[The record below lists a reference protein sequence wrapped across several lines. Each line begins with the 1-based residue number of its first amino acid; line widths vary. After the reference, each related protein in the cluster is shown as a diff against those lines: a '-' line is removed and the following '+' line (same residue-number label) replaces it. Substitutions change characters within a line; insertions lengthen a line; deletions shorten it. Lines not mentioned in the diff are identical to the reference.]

1 MAIIKN
7 GILGG
12 FKGKA
17 GAVVG
22 YEMYG
27 QDCMRGIPRLR
38 TSHTPNEVVNSSKF
52 GLVQDTLSQ
61 ILGFVKVGFRNYYTK
76 TGGIRGA
83 ISYNRK
89 HAVKE
94 DENGFFL
101 DPNEFVVAG
110 GTLPGAKLPEFSVES
125 PGIIKFKWDSN
136 IPEGAD
142 GLDQVM
148 LLAIDLQGKNASFCE
163 IGEFRKNAEASLS
176 LDGGLEG
183 KLVDVYMAFVAKDRS
198 RQSTSQYLGPCQL
211 Q

>member
-1 MAIIKN
+1 MAIIKK

-27 QDCMRGIPRLR
+27 QDCMRGLPKLR
-38 TSHTPNEVVNSSKF
+38 TTFTPSEINNTSKF
-52 GLVQDTLSQ
+52 GLVQDTLSA

-89 HAVKE
+89 HAVKD
-94 DENGFFL
+94 DENGFYI

-110 GTLPGAKLPEFSVES
+110 GNLPGAVNPQFTLET
-125 PGIIKFKWDSN
+125 PGSIKFTWDTS
-136 IPEGAD
+136 IPNGAD
-142 GLDQVM
+142 ELDQVM
-148 LLAIDLQGKNASFCE
+148 LLAIDLSSQQASYSE
-163 IGEFRKNAEASLS
+163 IDEFRKKGEATLS
-176 LDGGLEG
+176 LDGGLQN
-183 KLVDVYMAFVAKDRS
+183 KLVDVYIAFVAKDRS
-198 RQSTSQYLGPCQL
+198 RQSTSQYLGACQL
-211 Q
+211 N